1 MSASDFARV
10 LARELASLKAEILA
24 YPDDDAPWVLPP
36 GAPNSGGTL
45 VLHVCGNLRH
55 NVGAGLGGSGYVR
68 DREAEFTTRG
78 TSRAELAAL
87 VEVTATEI
95 AQALETIPAGR
106 LEGTMAVAHSTLPAP
121 RGLLHLA
128 THLAYHL
135 GQVDYH
141 RRLVTGDVR
150 GVGALGISALA
161 D

>member
-24 YPDDDAPWVLPP
+24 YPDDDAPWLLPP
-36 GAPNSGGTL
+36 GSPNSGGTL

-55 NVGAGLGGSGYVR
+55 NVGAGLGGSDYVR

-87 VEVTATEI
+87 VEVTAAEI
-95 AQALETIPAGR
+95 ARALETIPAGR
-106 LEGTMAVAHSTLPAP
+106 LDGSMAVAHATVPAT

-135 GQVDYH
+135 GQLDYH
-141 RRLVTGDVR
+141 RRLVTGDAH
-150 GVGALGISALA
+150 GVGALGIAALA